1 MKKSSIFIFAIFMI
15 SFQACETDKDDQ
27 SPSISLSLSDAFPE
41 NCDTIYMG
49 EAFTFKAEFN
59 DNVELGSYS
68 LDIHNNF
75 DHHTHSTE
83 PSECELDPVKIPQSP
98 WVFIQQYNIPEGSS
112 TFLANNRIDVPDS
125 IDPGDYHFY
134 IRLTDKSGWQTIKGI
149 SIKILEK

>member
-1 MKKSSIFIFAIFMI
+1 MV

-27 SPSISLSLSDAFPE
+27 SPSISISLADAFPE
-41 NCDTIYMG
+41 NCDTIYLG
-49 EAFTFKAEFN
+49 HAFNFKAEFN

-75 DHHTHSTE
+75 DHHTHSTD
-83 PSECELDPVKIPQSP
+83 PSDCVLDPVKTPQNP
-98 WVFIQQYNIPEGSS
+98 WVFIQQFYIPDGTT
-112 TFLANNRIDVPDS
+112 TFLANDLIEVPDD